1 MFTLRIGGFR
11 HQGSTSKDR
20 DLKEIKAVTVYLN
33 PAGNDAAMFLGL
45 SQG

>member
-11 HQGSTSKDR
+11 HQGSMSKDR

>member
-20 DLKEIKAVTVYLN
+20 DLKEIKAVTDYLN
-33 PAGNDAAMFLGL
+33 PAGNDTAFFLAL
-45 SQG
+45 SQV

>member
-11 HQGSTSKDR
+11 DHGSTSKDR

-33 PAGNDAAMFLGL
+33 PAGNDAAFFLGL
-45 SQG
+45 SQD